1 MDRSIKK
8 NATIENRRTVL
19 FFKYEDG
26 GRSTS
31 QDSQGQRTCKSKVY
45 VQDLKGDINVTAFSM
60 TSRWHSRGAGA
71 EVKAVIGARTRLV
84 NTNLHTLS
92 TAFAASSDSY
102 RGGTERV
109 HRRRIRPEQFCRE
122 GSNNQAKTPRSKQ
135 TKT

>member
-1 MDRSIKK
+1 MKKKKRKEKYRS
-8 NATIENRRTVL
+8 RREKRIT
-19 FFKYEDG
+19 
-26 GRSTS
+26 T
-31 QDSQGQRTCKSKVY
+31 
-45 VQDLKGDINVTAFSM
+45 DLKGDINVTAFST

-71 EVKAVIGARTRLV
+71 EVEAVIGAKTRLV

-109 HRRRIRPEQFCRE
+109 HRRRIRPKQFFRG
-122 GSNNQAKTPRSKQ
+122 GSNNQGTRQ